1 MRTDLKIAFN
11 TEVIAKLCPIDLVID
26 TLDSLEKQMV
36 AGFNRK
42 TPYEVLRSI
51 LN

>member
-1 MRTDLKIAFN
+1 MKTDLKFALS
-11 TEVIAKLCPIDLVID
+11 TGVVAKLCPIDLVID
-26 TLDSLEKQMV
+26 TLDLLEKQLV
-36 AGFNRK
+36 AGFDRK